1 MANAIF
7 KGDLAE
13 VSFGKETGLRC
24 DGATWTL
31 TSTTG
36 NTSLITIGTGA
47 YWHTGSSTVVEI
59 PDNIL
64 VGCVL
69 RIEGGSNFASDDYAT
84 TRRTYYISA
93 NDTSME
99 QLLFNL
105 H

>member
-1 MANAIF
+1 MANALY

-31 TSTTG
+31 TSSTTS
-36 NTSLITIGTGA
+36 TSTITIGTSA

-64 VGCVL
+64 VGCVVKITL
-69 RIEGGSNFASDDYAT
+69 SLIH
-84 TRRTYYISA
+84 I
-93 NDTSME
+93 
-99 QLLFNL
+99 
-105 H
+105 